1 MKRVAILIAV
11 GLVAVLCQATLF
23 AYLPWGWPKPDFVL
37 IIVLYIG
44 FFLSPTEGGVISF
57 LLGYFMDLFAGHVMG
72 LFTFTRVSAW
82 FLSKLSSGVL
92 HLRSVPAQTLFV
104 ALYTGLDALILV
116 GALRFFGG
124 PDYPL
129 PKLGSRIWIQAAL
142 NGVSA
147 PFVITALQRVER
159 RFSPSLERKRLDF
172 LS

>member
-1 MKRVAILIAV
+1 VKRVGILVTA

-57 LLGYFMDLFAGHVMG
+57 LLGYLTDLFAGHLMG

-82 FLSKLSSGVL
+82 FLSKLGSGVL

-104 ALYTGLDALILV
+104 SFYTVVDALILV
-116 GALRFFGG
+116 GTLRFFGG
-124 PDYPL
+124 PNYPL
-129 PKLGSRIWIQAAL
+129 PELGTRVWIQAAL

-147 PFVITALQRVER
+147 PFVITLLQRVER
-159 RFSPSLERKRLDF
+159 RFSPNMERKRLDF
-172 LS
+172 RS